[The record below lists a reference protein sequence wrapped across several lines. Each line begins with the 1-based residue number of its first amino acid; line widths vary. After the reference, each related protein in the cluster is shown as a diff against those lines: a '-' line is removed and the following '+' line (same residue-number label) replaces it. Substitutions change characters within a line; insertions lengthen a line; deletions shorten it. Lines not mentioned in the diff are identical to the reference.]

1 MKDIP
6 VFTTQNGVASL
17 ILQEIPT
24 QGCAYIRLQATLS
37 PEQLLAEC
45 ISFCRMVGATRI
57 YVAGA
62 ARNAGCFSK
71 LL

>member
-17 ILQEIPT
+17 ILQEIPA

-37 PEQLLAEC
+37 PEQLLTEC
-45 ISFCRMVGATRI
+45 IAFCNMGNGVPERFPGR
-57 YVAGA
+57 YRCLSVAGA
-62 ARNAGCFSK
+62 A
-71 LL
+71 